1 MLNSSTSEDLV
12 VPSTMNMMVAS
23 EPMSIPGGI
32 KLKGP
37 NFDVWSQFVTMFI
50 VGRGKKGYLT
60 GTTPQPDVGAA
71 TYDKWVMDD
80 AIVKGWLI
88 NSMETDVMML
98 FIRLPTAKD
107 VWDAVSRTF
116 YEGADKSIIYDLSRK
131 AMATKQA
138 GRPVST
144 YFSDLKFIWQELDH
158 RKPIPFTQTEVIKVR
173 TTEIEEERVYLF
185 LAGLEDIYDSIRGE
199 ILRTDPLPGTENVF
213 ATLRREEQRRNTMLN
228 QRDISQVAMAAKKFV
243 PSSFSQH
250 SSSITVG
257 GRCSHCGSDKHLV
270 DSCFK
275 KNGYPEWWHDHK
287 ERLKARSKGKVALCT
302 LTPSSVLVADPIKT
316 SHHSVVDST
325 LLQQSSNRGKTLIAT
340 NVIRDHGWILDSGA
354 TNHMTFDAS
363 ILRDQCLPKCSSIA
377 NANGVS
383 YLVTGVGRVDLT
395 SSLSLEHTLLI
406 PALSNNLLSAPQV
419 TSQLNCLVLI
429 YPNFC
434 LLHNISS
441 GEIIGRGTK
450 RGGLYYVDD
459 VCASRSL
466 SAKGSRIEEDQIWL
480 WHRRLGHVSFGYLA
494 HLFPDLFSKC
504 KPLDFQCETCILE
517 KIHRVPY
524 LPSSS
529 QKFVPFSLVHSDV
542 WGPAPIATTSGYR
555 WFVIFVDDCT
565 RMTWLYLLKNKSEVA
580 ERFLTFHNM
589 IKTQFSATLQVFR
602 SDNGGEFVNK
612 YLQGYFKEHGILHE
626 TTCVD
631 TPQQNGVAER
641 KNRQILEITRA
652 SLIGA
657 NMKPHWWEEA
667 ITTAVYLLNRVP
679 ISVLNFQTPL
689 DKLATYMD
697 IPSHLTIPPR
707 VFGCVAFVN
716 LQKHLRTKLDPCA
729 LKCVFVGYH
738 PFQKGY
744 RCYHL
749 TTRKFYVSM
758 DVTFSEHEMFYAP
771 SILHS
776 HLPGESH
783 SVEEVNW
790 LKLFPD
796 NMVVVEIDSTGTL
809 EKLPEVAVVS
819 GEIIP
824 VESKSIQIMELGQN
838 SDVID
843 AANEPSLSSSI
854 VPMSNPPQTD
864 ISEVSRDSVINTN
877 YISESIDSDRYQ
889 LPPRSNRGV
898 PVERFS
904 PEPIKKPKYPIAHY
918 VSTHRLSE
926 SSKSFVNDISTMHIP
941 TKVSEALLDVKWAA
955 AMKEE
960 MTALQKNK
968 TWELV

>member
-1 MLNSSTSEDLV
+1 
-12 VPSTMNMMVAS
+12 
-23 EPMSIPGGI
+23 
-32 KLKGP
+32 
-37 NFDVWSQFVTMFI
+37 
-50 VGRGKKGYLT
+50 
-60 GTTPQPDVGAA
+60 
-71 TYDKWVMDD
+71 
-80 AIVKGWLI
+80 
-88 NSMETDVMML
+88 
-98 FIRLPTAKD
+98 
-107 VWDAVSRTF
+107 
-116 YEGADKSIIYDLSRK
+116 
-131 AMATKQA
+131 MATKQVR
-138 GRPVST
+138 RPVST

-173 TTEIEEERVYLF
+173 TTAIEEERVYLF
-185 LAGLEDIYDSIRGE
+185 LAGLDDIYDSIRGE
-199 ILRTDPLPGTENVF
+199 ILRTDPLPSIENVF
-213 ATLRREEQRRNTMLN
+213 STLQREEQRRNTMLN

-270 DSCFK
+270 DSCIK

-287 ERLKARSKGKVALCT
+287 ERLKARSKGKVVLCT
-302 LTPSSVLVADPIKT
+302 STPSSVLVADPIKT
-316 SHHSVVDST
+316 SHSIVDST
-325 LLQQSSNRGKTLIAT
+325 LLQQSGNRGKTLIAT

-363 ILRDQCLPKCSSIA
+363 ILRDHCLPKCSFIA

-383 YLVTGVGRVDLT
+383 YPVTEAGRVYLT
-395 SSLSLEHTLLI
+395 SSLSLEHTLFI

-419 TSQLNCLVLI
+419 TSQLNCFVLI

-434 LLHNISS
+434 LLQDISS

-450 RGGLYYVDD
+450 RRGLYYVDD

-466 SAKGSRIEEDQIWL
+466 SAQGSRIKEDQIWL
-480 WHRRLGHVSFGYLA
+480 WHRQLGHVSFGYLA

-517 KIHRVPY
+517 KSHRVPY
-524 LPSSS
+524 LPISSR
-529 QKFVPFSLVHSDV
+529 KFVHFSLVHSDI
-542 WGPAPIATTSGYR
+542 WGPAPITTTSGFR
-555 WFVIFVDDCT
+555 WFIIFVDDCT

-589 IKTQFSATLQVFR
+589 IKTQFSTTLQVFR
-602 SDNGGEFVNK
+602 SDNGGEFVNR
-612 YLQGYFKEHGILHE
+612 YLQGYFKEHGILYE

-667 ITTAVYLLNRVP
+667 ITTVVYLLNRVP
-679 ISVLNFQTPL
+679 TSVLNFQTPS

-697 IPSHLTIPPR
+697 IPSHHTIPPR
-707 VFGCVAFVN
+707 VFGYVAFVN

-729 LKCVFVGYH
+729 LKCVFMGYH

-744 RCYHL
+744 RCYHP

-776 HLPGESH
+776 HLPGGES
-783 SVEEVNW
+783 
-790 LKLFPD
+790 
-796 NMVVVEIDSTGTL
+796 
-809 EKLPEVAVVS
+809 
-819 GEIIP
+819 
-824 VESKSIQIMELGQN
+824 QC
-838 SDVID
+838 
-843 AANEPSLSSSI
+843 
-854 VPMSNPPQTD
+854 
-864 ISEVSRDSVINTN
+864 
-877 YISESIDSDRYQ
+877 
-889 LPPRSNRGV
+889 
-898 PVERFS
+898 
-904 PEPIKKPKYPIAHY
+904 
-918 VSTHRLSE
+918 
-926 SSKSFVNDISTMHIP
+926 
-941 TKVSEALLDVKWAA
+941 
-955 AMKEE
+955 
-960 MTALQKNK
+960 
-968 TWELV
+968 